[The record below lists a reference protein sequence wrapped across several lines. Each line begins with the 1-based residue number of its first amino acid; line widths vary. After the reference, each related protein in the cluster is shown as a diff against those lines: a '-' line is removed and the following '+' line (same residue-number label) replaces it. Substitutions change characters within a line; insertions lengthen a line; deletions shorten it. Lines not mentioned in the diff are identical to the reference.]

1 MLQINT
7 DPVGEGKERS
17 CFVHPDDPQKAIK
30 ISRGEINQQSRRE
43 IKFYRRL
50 QKRGGVN
57 DPHVPRFYGLCETS
71 LGQGIVV
78 DLIRDQD
85 GEISRPLNW
94 YLAEGYP
101 IEDFEPYLEELKQ
114 SFLRNL
120 IIFNHD
126 MTIGNLLF
134 QKLSAT
140 SARLVAIDGLG
151 DVVVV
156 DWFDVIPLL
165 LRRKITR
172 RWERFITRL
181 YRTREVRSQREAR
194 ARNPQHVTK
203 SLKPF
208 YP

>member
-7 DPVGEGKERS
+7 DPIGKGKERA

-30 ISRGEINQQSRRE
+30 ISIGSVSEQSRRE
-43 IKFYRRL
+43 IKFY
-50 QKRGGVN
+50 QKLVKRDGDI
-57 DPHVPRFYGLCETS
+57 DPHIPRFYGLCETN
-71 LGQGIVV
+71 LGQGLVV

-101 IEDFEPYLEELKQ
+101 IEDFEPYLDELKK
-114 SFLRNL
+114 SFLQNL

-126 MTIGNLLF
+126 MTVGNLLF
-134 QKLSAT
+134 QKVSDT

-151 DVVVV
+151 DVVAL
-156 DWFDVIPLL
+156 DWLDVFPSLV
-165 LRRKITR
+165 RRKISR
-172 RWERFITRL
+172 RWTRFIARV
-181 YRTREVRSQREAR
+181 YRSREVRLQREAL
-194 ARNPQHVTK
+194 ARDPQLVTR

-208 YP
+208 Y

>member
-1 MLQINT
+1 MLQIIT
-7 DPVGEGKERS
+7 DPIGEGKERA

-30 ISRGEINQQSRRE
+30 ISIGSVSKQSRRE
-43 IKFYRRL
+43 IRFY
-50 QKRGGVN
+50 QKLKQRHGVN
-57 DPHVPRFYGLCETS
+57 DPHIPRFYGLCETS

-101 IEDFEPYLEELKQ
+101 IEDFEPYLDQLKN
-114 SFLRNL
+114 SFLQNL

-134 QKLSAT
+134 QKVSAN

-156 DWFDVIPLL
+156 DWLDVFPSLV
-165 LRRKITR
+165 RRKISR
-172 RWERFITRL
+172 RWARFIARV
-181 YRTREVRSQREAR
+181 YRTSEVRLQRDALAR
-194 ARNPQHVTK
+194 DPQLVSRT
-203 SLKPF
+203 LKPH
-208 YP
+208 Y